1 MAFLRRKN
9 NTYQC
14 SNCFMRLELVENC
27 PFCGEFFNNYEDIIL
42 ENYKNL
48 TYSQNSGIIY
58 TESEGKNTNDD
69 EF

>member
-1 MAFLRRKN
+1 
-9 NTYQC
+9 
-14 SNCFMRLELVENC
+14 MRLELVENC

-58 TESEGKNTNDD
+58 TESEGKSTNDD

>member
-1 MAFLRRKN
+1 
-9 NTYQC
+9 
-14 SNCFMRLELVENC
+14 MRLELVENC
-27 PFCGEFFNNYEDIIL
+27 PFCGEVFNNYEDIIL